1 MMIFFGYFHR
11 YIDVHRSPHPP
22 LWTGR
27 STAMDENQTQLQKDI
42 TKVLEGLVGLVIV
55 ATLTLG
61 FAGSV
66 YMYAG

>member
-1 MMIFFGYFHR
+1 
-11 YIDVHRSPHPP
+11 
-22 LWTGR
+22 
-27 STAMDENQTQLQKDI
+27 MDENQTQLQKDI

-61 FAGSV
+61 SAGSV